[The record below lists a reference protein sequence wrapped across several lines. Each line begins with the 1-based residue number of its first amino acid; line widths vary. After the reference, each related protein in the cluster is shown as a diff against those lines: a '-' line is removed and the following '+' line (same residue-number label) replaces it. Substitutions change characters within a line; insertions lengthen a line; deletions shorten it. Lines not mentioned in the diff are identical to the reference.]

1 MAQSNID
8 WRKKIRPTWLCT
20 TWGNNEARSPR
31 VDVRI
36 DRGAASRAVEWGE
49 MTAHVSEINEAV
61 NAPEQMVRRDM
72 VFYRELVEQRALRNL
87 PRPHHRQFS
96 HASGELNQH
105 Q

>member
-1 MAQSNID
+1 MD
-8 WRKKIRPTWLCT
+8 FLTETPFRPNAKGIAHDEHPYHQL
-20 TWGNNEARSPR
+20 
-31 VDVRI
+31 RI

-61 NAPEQMVRRDM
+61 DAPEQMLRRDV
-72 VFYRELVEQRALRNL
+72 VFYCELVEQRALRNL